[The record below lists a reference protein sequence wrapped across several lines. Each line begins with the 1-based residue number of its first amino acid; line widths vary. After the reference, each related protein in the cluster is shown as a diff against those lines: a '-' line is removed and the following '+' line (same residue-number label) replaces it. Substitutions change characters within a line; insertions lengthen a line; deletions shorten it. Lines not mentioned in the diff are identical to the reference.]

1 VHAPRLE
8 TLENIM
14 RLSPMIVQALWNKNK
29 KSDLLQLPHLSENHL
44 RHFVTKKV
52 TQNKNILY
60 LYLKNSSE
68 LIK

>member
-1 VHAPRLE
+1 LTEIFWKDVHAPRLE

-52 TQNKNILY
+52 N
-60 LYLKNSSE
+60 LKA
-68 LIK
+68 L